1 MSLANVAKANITFID
16 SYQKKAIVNTAQA
29 NLSLVNL
36 SDIRNVTI
44 SNESLSYV
52 FGSYGDTIIYAATVK
67 DGNGNV
73 LPASFVA
80 YLLEGSVILVNNQ
93 SFSSQVYNQS
103 TGLLTLTWRV
113 PYPAKANVSRVNSSY
128 CGFMSAWQ
136 SYAISMNWMGQV
148 L

>member
-16 SYQKKAIVNTAQA
+16 SYQKKALANTAQV

-36 SDIRNVTI
+36 SDVRSVTV
-44 SNESLSYV
+44 SNEDLSYV
-52 FGSYGDTIIYAATVK
+52 FGSYGDTIIYTATVK

-80 YLLEGSVILVNNQ
+80 YLLENSVILVNTQ

-103 TGLLTLTWRV
+103 TGILTLTWRV
-113 PYPAKANVSRVNSSY
+113 PYPAKANVSHVNSSY
-128 CGFMSAWQ
+128 CGFMSTWQ
-136 SYAISMNWMGQV
+136 SYAINLNWMGQV